1 MSRGVAAPRR
11 LRAPVVV
18 GTFYPAEP
26 AALRDTVDRLLTA
39 ATPPQLSGPPKAII
53 VPHAGYIYSG
63 PIAATAYRAI
73 EPRRHDIERVVLL
86 GPAHRVLLRGMAIAT
101 VDAFATPLG
110 EIPIDDEARQQALT
124 FAGVVADDVPH
135 ADEHALEVQLPFLQR
150 VIEAGRII
158 KGAAGMAGELGH
170 VHIPMHGLLL
180 DGQPLP
186 RCNCGFKGDAES
198 VASLSG
204 IRNNLLP
211 FWLTKY
217 PDHPLAELDP
227 LDAAKQ
233 VRTYGEHGDEM
244 ARRLFDQQAMALGRL
259 FTIAA
264 NFTDPDAYFVGGG
277 VIETAPEFRDWFRDR
292 VVEYTELRDEQ
303 RRVAKFELVADLD
316 MAGARGAAIAALSVL
331 VHTT

>member
-11 LRAPVVV
+11 LRAPVVA

-150 VIEAGRII
+150 VIERDWTLVPFAVGRANAIQI
-158 KGAAGMAGELGH
+158 ADVLAMLWGGRETLVVVSSDLSHYYDSATANTLDHQTAAAIVACDVDSISTSDACGAH
-170 VHIPMHGLLL
+170 PIRGLLELSRRTGL
-180 DGQPLP
+180 DVEQLDL
-186 RCNCGFKGDAES
+186 RNSGDTAGDRS
-198 VASLSG
+198 KVVGYGA
-204 IRNNLLP
+204 
-211 FWLTKY
+211 F
-217 PDHPLAELDP
+217 A
-227 LDAAKQ
+227 
-233 VRTYGEHGDEM
+233 VR
-244 ARRLFDQQAMALGRL
+244 
-259 FTIAA
+259 
-264 NFTDPDAYFVGGG
+264 
-277 VIETAPEFRDWFRDR
+277 
-292 VVEYTELRDEQ
+292 
-303 RRVAKFELVADLD
+303 
-316 MAGARGAAIAALSVL
+316 
-331 VHTT
+331 